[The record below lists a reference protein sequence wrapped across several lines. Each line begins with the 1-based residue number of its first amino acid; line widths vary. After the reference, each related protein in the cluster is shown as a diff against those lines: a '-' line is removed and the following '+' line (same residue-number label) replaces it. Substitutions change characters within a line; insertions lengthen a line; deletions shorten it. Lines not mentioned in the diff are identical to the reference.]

1 MLFSYNLFLAMR
13 PDSGA
18 NPEYPLARVLTM
30 EAGIVLGLS
39 MALTILLVVHDRRRA
54 IFQEE

>member
-1 MLFSYNLFLAMR
+1 LS
-13 PDSGA
+13 
-18 NPEYPLARVLTM
+18 T

-39 MALTILLVVHDRRRA
+39 MALTILLVLHDRRRA